1 MANAKVIDVSAV
13 VDEAKVGTFV
23 LRVVIVA
30 AFIIFLDGFDINNIG
45 YVAPA
50 MIRAWQLPD
59 ASAFGP
65 VFGASPLGI
74 LFGAPLLGYIGDRFG
89 RKKAIFIACLIFSVF
104 TWAAV
109 LTSSVRELVLVRFLC
124 GIGIGGVMPN
134 VIALVAE
141 YAPKR
146 LRATLVVVMFSGI
159 GLGAAMPGPV
169 AAWLIPQY
177 GWQVV
182 FTVGGVLGILAAL
195 LCLAA
200 LPESIKYF
208 VVRQGHRANVLRL
221 VQAVRPDLAIDAD
234 ASFVMRDEKQYTG
247 LSPKHLF
254 RDGYAPVT
262 LCLWVLFALNLM
274 GYFFLFNWTPTLL
287 ASANIP
293 MAKAALFTSV
303 IQVGGLIGGWVIG
316 YPMDRFGYLPV
327 AAMSVLAIPVVGAIG
342 YVGTMSEPLLIVV
355 LFLAGFSVLGFNY
368 ATNGVS
374 GMVYPT
380 AFRSLGSGWCF
391 AVGRAGSVS
400 GPLIGGVL
408 IGMHVSVQNLYLFA
422 AIPYLICAP
431 VAFVFA
437 AIYYRRFV
445 VVAGSGVPAV
455 ALSQE
460 AL

>member
-1 MANAKVIDVSAV
+1 MANTKIIDVSSL
-13 VDEAKVGTFV
+13 VDQAKISSFT
-23 LRVVIVA
+23 LRVVIVS
-30 AFIIFLDGFDINNIG
+30 AFIIFLDGYDINNIG

-50 MIRAWQLPD
+50 MIRAWHLNDP
-59 ASAFGP
+59 SVFGP
-65 VFGASPLGI
+65 VFGASPFGI
-74 LFGAPLLGYIGDRFG
+74 LLGAPLLGYIGDRFG
-89 RKKAIFIACLIFSVF
+89 RKKAIFIACVIFSVF

-109 LTSSVRELVLVRFLC
+109 LTTSVRDLVIVRFLC
-124 GIGIGGVMPN
+124 GVGIGGVMPN

-169 AAWLIPQY
+169 AAWLVPQY

-182 FTVGGVLGILAAL
+182 FTVGGGVGILAAL
-195 LCLAA
+195 LCLVA

-208 VVRQGHRANVLRL
+208 VVRQGHRETVLKL
-221 VQAVRPDLAIDAD
+221 VRAIQPDLAVETD

-247 LSPKHLF
+247 LSPTHLF

-262 LCLWVLFALNLM
+262 LCLWVLFAMNLM

-303 IQVGGLIGGWVIG
+303 MQVGGLIGGWVIG

-327 AAMSVLAIPVVGAIG
+327 AALSILAIPVVGAIG
-342 YVGTMSEPLLIVV
+342 YAGATSEPLLLVV

-368 ATNGVS
+368 ATNGIS
-374 GMVYPT
+374 GIVYPT

-391 AVGRAGSVS
+391 AIGRAGSIS
-400 GPLIGGVL
+400 GPIIGGLL
-408 IGMHVSVQNLYLFA
+408 IGMHVSVPHLYLA
-422 AIPYLICAP
+422 AAVPYVICAP
-431 VAFVFA
+431 LALVFA
-437 AIYYRRFV
+437 GIYRRRV
-445 VVAGSGVPAV
+445 ELGKS
-455 ALSQE
+455 
-460 AL
+460 